1 MAGKEK
7 VDIKRSD
14 QFQEV
19 DEELTRVMAELDFT
33 IERVSAIFEGAV
45 DENSPAVLP
54 EPESEHTDEPISA
67 AQEDASVEND
77 EPASEAVSASSPGS
91 EVNASKAD

>member
-19 DEELTRVMAELDFT
+19 DDELTRAMAELDST
-33 IERVSAIFEGAV
+33 IERVSLIFQAGDDDGELPGLTEKSAPEAEVAEPVAAQPEGAG
-45 DENSPAVLP
+45 
-54 EPESEHTDEPISA
+54 
-67 AQEDASVEND
+67 EDAES
-77 EPASEAVSASSPGS
+77 
-91 EVNASKAD
+91 